1 MMRTSLVNA
10 ALLLLTAA
18 AAIGQ
23 PMREPGSRPY
33 ERVEQWKKLRMI
45 EMLDLTEEQSIR
57 FFARLNEHENQKRAL
72 VRKKGDALD
81 RIDRLV
87 RIEAADE
94 DFGEVFAEIRSLNGD
109 LVRLEDD
116 FFESLQDILTTEQR
130 GKLLLFERHFDRQLR
145 NAVRE
150 LRRRRENMPEMES
163 P

>member
-1 MMRTSLVNA
+1 MKNYLMSMILV
-10 ALLLLTAA
+10 LLTVAA
-18 AAIGQ
+18 ATGQ
-23 PMREPGSRPY
+23 PMREPGSRPS

-57 FFARLNEHENQKRAL
+57 FFARLNEHEKQKKEL
-72 VRKKGDALD
+72 MKKKGDALD
-81 RIDRLV
+81 KIDRLI

-94 DFGEVFAEIRSLNGD
+94 EFGEVFAEISSVNGN
-109 LVRLEDD
+109 LVQLQNN
-116 FFESLQDILTTEQR
+116 FFEGLQEILTTEQR

-150 LRRRRENMPEMES
+150 LHRRRERMRETES

>member
-1 MMRTSLVNA
+1 MILV
-10 ALLLLTAA
+10 LLTVAA
-18 AAIGQ
+18 ATGQ
-23 PMREPGSRPY
+23 PMREPGSRPS

-57 FFARLNEHENQKRAL
+57 FFARLNEHEKQKKEL
-72 VRKKGDALD
+72 MKKKGDALD
-81 RIDRLV
+81 KIDRLI

-94 DFGEVFAEIRSLNGD
+94 EFGEVFAEISSVNGN
-109 LVRLEDD
+109 LVQLQNN
-116 FFESLQDILTTEQR
+116 FFEGLQEILTTEQR

-150 LRRRRENMPEMES
+150 LHRRRERMRETES